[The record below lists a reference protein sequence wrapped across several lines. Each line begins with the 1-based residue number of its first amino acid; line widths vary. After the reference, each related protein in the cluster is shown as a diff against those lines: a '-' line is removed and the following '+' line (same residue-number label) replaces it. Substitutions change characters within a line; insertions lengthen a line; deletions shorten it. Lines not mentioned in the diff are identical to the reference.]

1 MLPYADLFWTGVL
14 TVIINL
20 IMSSAFAAIL
30 IYAMELLPGRIGLVG
45 GFFYGLSFGLGGI
58 AAAVLG
64 ELADQLGIEA
74 IYRICSF
81 LPAIGLLAWFL
92 PSLQTARAT

>member
-1 MLPYADLFWTGVL
+1 ML

-30 IYAMELLPGRIGLVG
+30 IYAMELMPGRIGLVG
-45 GFFYGLSFGLGGI
+45 GLFYGLSFGLGGV
-58 AAAVLG
+58 AAAMLG
-64 ELADQLGIEA
+64 ELADQIGIEA
-74 IYRICSF
+74 VYRICSF

-92 PSLQTARAT
+92 PKLQSDGPASRGH

>member
-14 TVIINL
+14 TIMINL

-30 IYAMELLPGRIGLVG
+30 IYAMELVPGRVGMIGGL
-45 GFFYGLSFGLGGI
+45 FYGLTFGLGGI
-58 AAAVLG
+58 AAAMLG
-64 ELADQLGIEA
+64 QLADRIGIDA
-74 IYRICSF
+74 VYHLCSF

-92 PSLQTARAT
+92 PKSRQG